1 MLEEDDFR
9 TSLSLKEDW
18 IQKQMHTR
26 EDEFTESRPLSVVV
40 GTWNVNSKF
49 PAPNTTMAG
58 WLRLSELEADIYA
71 IGYVFF

>member
-1 MLEEDDFR
+1 
-9 TSLSLKEDW
+9 
-18 IQKQMHTR
+18 MHTR

-40 GTWNVNSKF
+40 GTWNVNSKL

-71 IGYVFF
+71 IGYVLG